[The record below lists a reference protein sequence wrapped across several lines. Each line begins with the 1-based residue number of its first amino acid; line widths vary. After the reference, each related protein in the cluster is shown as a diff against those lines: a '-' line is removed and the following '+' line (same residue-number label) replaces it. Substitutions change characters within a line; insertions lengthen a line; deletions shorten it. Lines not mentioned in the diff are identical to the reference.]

1 MTRFVAGRLLA
12 SIPLLLA
19 VSVVVFVLGRLLPGD
34 PVALFIAQGDIND
47 RRLVEQIR
55 NEYGLNDPL
64 PVQYVNWV
72 TRAARGDL
80 GLSIRKHQAVTEIL
94 WQALRNTGRIAAA
107 AVVLVA
113 LVGWGLGVI
122 SAVIAVRGG
131 GLLLDRVFALAP
143 ILMLSIP
150 SFSLAVF
157 LIYFLAIQWGLLPT
171 GGMADVRTTGLDLG
185 DLAKH
190 MVLPTLALAWTSI
203 GSNWRLARNTVI
215 EVLRE
220 DYIRT
225 AYAKGLREGTIF
237 YVHALRNSM
246 IPLVTSA
253 GLLFGSLISG
263 SFILEYLFSWPG
275 IGQLMVDAVLFRDYP
290 VVQGGTLLLA
300 AIYLG
305 INLLV
310 DVAYALIDPR
320 IRYG

>member
-1 MTRFVAGRLLA
+1 MTGFVARRFFF

-19 VSVVVFVLGRLLPGD
+19 VSVLVFVIGRLLPGD
-34 PVALFIAQGDIND
+34 PVALFLAAGDIND

-72 TRAARGDL
+72 SRAARGDL
-80 GLSIRKHQAVTEIL
+80 GMSIRKRQPVAEIL
-94 WQALRNTGRIAAA
+94 WRALQNTGRVAAA

-113 LVGWGLGVI
+113 VVGWGLGVI
-122 SAVIAVRGG
+122 SAVISVRGRSA
-131 GLLLDRVFALAP
+131 LLDRLFGLAP

-171 GGMADVRTTGLDLG
+171 GGMGDVRTAGVDLG
-185 DLAKH
+185 DAARH
-190 MVLPTLALAWTSI
+190 MVLPTIALAWTSI

-225 AYAKGLREGTIF
+225 AYAKGLREEAIF

-246 IPLVTSA
+246 IPLLTSA

-275 IGQLMVDAVLFRDYP
+275 IGQLMVDAVLYRDYP

-310 DVAYALIDPR
+310 DVTYALIDPR

>member
-1 MTRFVAGRLLA
+1 MKRFIAGRLLV
-12 SIPLLLA
+12 SVPLLLA
-19 VSVVVFVLGRLLPGD
+19 VSVLVFVIGRLLPGD
-34 PVALFIAQGDIND
+34 PVALFLASGDISD

-64 PVQYVNWV
+64 PLQYLNWV
-72 TRAARGDL
+72 SKAAQGDL
-80 GLSIRKHQAVTEIL
+80 GMSIRKRQPVTEIL
-94 WQALRNTGRIAAA
+94 GRALLNTGRIAVA

-113 LVGWGLGVI
+113 VVGWGLGVV
-122 SAVIAVRGG
+122 SAVISVRGRSA
-131 GLLLDRVFALAP
+131 LLDRLFGLAP

-157 LIYFLAIQWGLLPT
+157 LIYFLAIQWGVLPT
-171 GGMADVRTTGLDLG
+171 GGMGNVRTAGFDPG
-185 DLAKH
+185 DAARH
-190 MVLPTLALAWTSI
+190 MVLPTIALAWTSI

-225 AYAKGLREGTIF
+225 AYAKGLREEAIF

-246 IPLVTSA
+246 IPLLTSA

-275 IGQLMVDAVLFRDYP
+275 IGQLMVDAVLYRDYP

-310 DVAYALIDPR
+310 DVTYALIDPR

>member
-1 MTRFVAGRLLA
+1 MKRFVAGRLLV
-12 SIPLLLA
+12 SVPLLLA
-19 VSVVVFVLGRLLPGD
+19 VSVLVFVIGRLLPGD
-34 PVALFIAQGDIND
+34 PVALFLASGDIND

-64 PVQYVNWV
+64 PAQYLNWV
-72 TRAARGDL
+72 SRAAHGDL
-80 GLSIRKHQAVTEIL
+80 GTSIRKRQPVAEL
-94 WQALRNTGRIAAA
+94 LGRALLNTGRIAVA

-113 LVGWGLGVI
+113 VVGWGLGVI
-122 SAVIAVRGG
+122 SAVISVRGRSA
-131 GLLLDRVFALAP
+131 LLDRLFGLAP

-150 SFSLAVF
+150 SFSLAVV
-157 LIYFLAIQWGLLPT
+157 LIYFLAIQWGVLPT
-171 GGMADVRTTGLDLG
+171 GGMGNVRSTGVDLG
-185 DLAKH
+185 DAARH
-190 MVLPTLALAWTSI
+190 MVLPTIALAWTSI

-225 AYAKGLREGTIF
+225 AYAKGLREEAIF

-246 IPLVTSA
+246 IPLLTSA
-253 GLLFGSLISG
+253 GLLFGSLVSG

-275 IGQLMVDAVLFRDYP
+275 IGQLMVDAVLYRDYP

-305 INLLV
+305 VNLLV
-310 DVAYALIDPR
+310 DVTYALIDPR